1 MAAGDFHHHITF
13 PGSSVEKGKMKSA
26 SFTYKMPFRQFFLT
40 LLLHFIAWDFSNMT
54 SLDCRGRWVFP
65 GNNLGSVPQ
74 EKGRMVVQVG
84 VPWNAPS
91 PVLQGQIL
99 LRQGLTM
106 TASETDSL
114 IPLSPLILCAYL
126 TFRIHLC

>member
-1 MAAGDFHHHITF
+1 
-13 PGSSVEKGKMKSA
+13 
-26 SFTYKMPFRQFFLT
+26 
-40 LLLHFIAWDFSNMT
+40 
-54 SLDCRGRWVFP
+54 
-65 GNNLGSVPQ
+65 
-74 EKGRMVVQVG
+74 MVVQVG

-91 PVLQGQIL
+91 PLLQGQIL